1 MSHTYKISF
10 TRTAS
15 VYAVRKS
22 KRLRLNGYPQESR
35 NDLRGLIF
43 VLLEFN
49 FKSCPLSL
57 L

>member
-1 MSHTYKISF
+1 MSHPYIKSAAK
-10 TRTAS
+10 TAS